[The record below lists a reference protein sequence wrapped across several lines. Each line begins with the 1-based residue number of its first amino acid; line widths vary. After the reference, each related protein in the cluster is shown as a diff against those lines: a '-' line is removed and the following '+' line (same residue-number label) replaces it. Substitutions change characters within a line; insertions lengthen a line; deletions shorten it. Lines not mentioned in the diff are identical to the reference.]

1 MSDTEDRPTGLS
13 QWDRNDEV
21 ARTLYAEYNARFLSD
36 NGRIWTTAATMVPLS
51 LGSFALLASIKH
63 PSRAQVIALP
73 LIGLCLMTFWLAI
86 AAKHR
91 VFQEASLQNCD
102 AIEAKWGFSAKP
114 PARKRVKIWFIRWLM
129 WGTVLI
135 AAVLV
140 ILFWPGGI
148 FTSDTPPNPPKT
160 CLVGLTGVAGR

>member
-91 VFQEASLQNCD
+91 VFQEAALQNVGHRPYCGRAGD
-102 AIEAKWGFSAKP
+102 SFLARRHLHIGYTTKP
-114 PARKRVKIWFIRWLM
+114 A
-129 WGTVLI
+129 
-135 AAVLV
+135 
-140 ILFWPGGI
+140 
-148 FTSDTPPNPPKT
+148 
-160 CLVGLTGVAGR
+160 